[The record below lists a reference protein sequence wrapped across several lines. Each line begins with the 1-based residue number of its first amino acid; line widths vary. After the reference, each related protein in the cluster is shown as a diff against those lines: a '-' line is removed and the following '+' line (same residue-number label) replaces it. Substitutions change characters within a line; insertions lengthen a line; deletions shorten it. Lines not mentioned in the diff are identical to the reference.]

1 MSQREGETNYKYED
15 YASEMAFHRLP
26 QTAALLSQTM
36 KITLD
41 SGTSFD
47 LEFADFNKVVWKSG
61 SERGTDW
68 CEVVEVAPQT
78 YFIDMTFIHQPRQ
91 SQTFI
96 VNTETRQVLAV
107 RTIMREG
114 DVGKEPRAVHQF
126 SPGVLGDP
134 AIPPAGRKPA
144 PTRDLIGLRAL
155 YTYNP
160 NQCFEHIYLNSQRY
174 VWHCVAGP
182 LRGEADVD
190 FHTTYKFDDNQY
202 IFCFREFGLPVSTV
216 FFHNWDQMRET
227 GKFFAIGE
235 DGAMA
240 NTPAGALI
248 KKLSMTFY
256 PLDTQPI

>member
-15 YASEMAFHRLP
+15 YASEMATHRLP
-26 QTAALLSQTM
+26 QTAALVGKTM

-47 LEFADFNKVVWKSG
+47 LQFTDRNKVAWQSG
-61 SERGTDW
+61 AERGKDW

-114 DVGKEPRAVHQF
+114 DVGKEPRAVHNF
-126 SPGVLGDP
+126 SPGVIGDP

-144 PTRDLIGLRAL
+144 PARDLIGLRAL

-174 VWHCVAGP
+174 VWHCVVGP

-190 FHTTYKFDDNQY
+190 FHTTYKFTDNQY

-248 KKLSMTFY
+248 QKLSMVFY
-256 PLDTQPI
+256 PVDKQPL